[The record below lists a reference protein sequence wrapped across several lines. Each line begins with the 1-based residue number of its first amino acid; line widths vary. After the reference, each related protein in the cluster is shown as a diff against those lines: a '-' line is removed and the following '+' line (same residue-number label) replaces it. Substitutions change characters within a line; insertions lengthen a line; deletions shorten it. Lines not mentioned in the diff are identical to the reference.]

1 MAGSDSRRR
10 CEGCGRPLSQYNPE
24 NRCQACVS
32 SARDK
37 GIANN
42 GNARALA
49 TGGEGAIGQRLA
61 TLRRECGLTQEQLA
75 ESAGLSPVTV
85 AKLEQGA
92 KNWARLDTL
101 TALACALN
109 TSVGELV
116 EPSSVQR
123 PDAPSGDL
131 TERRIPGGNDSD
143 REARAMAHAKK
154 GRDVADRAPN
164 IALRRIREHERH
176 ETRSEFAEALAQMA
190 REMGESV
197 HPSERYVARLEDGD
211 ISCPRPAYR
220 RALVALCRRP
230 LSELGFTQ
238 GSEDKGTRLFHSPPE
253 RKRPAAGTEVP
264 IIPSAEEEQEEMERR
279 RLLQSL
285 AALGVQASPLN
296 EALETVRTVF
306 GKTVGYDDR
315 NHIDSWEEAV
325 TEYGYSYI
333 STSPLIL
340 IPDLAADLV
349 TVRSIIRRVP
359 REDPDYRAWGRV
371 GGALSAL
378 MAKSLSNLG
387 QPRESR
393 QWWEMAQHLADMAGD
408 LNLGLWLRGQRII
421 HALYENRPVPVVLRQ
436 VEAAVEYSRDYAC
449 AGLAEVS
456 AGGAQVSVLSGD
468 HQSAVQGLHRAG
480 EILNRLPSNV
490 TKDTSSVMGWGEAQ
504 LRYTEAWVYSHMGD
518 EAKTDRAADRALQ
531 LYPHSDRRS
540 PAQIGLMRAF
550 ARIQSGNITEGIQYA
565 RAVYEPLVSEQCT
578 TMVDALARR
587 VLISVPAEIQGRA
600 DVAEYRA
607 LIAPATRKMIES

>member
-1 MAGSDSRRR
+1 M
-10 CEGCGRPLSQYNPE
+10 
-24 NRCQACVS
+24 
-32 SARDK
+32 
-37 GIANN
+37 
-42 GNARALA
+42 
-49 TGGEGAIGQRLA
+49 
-61 TLRRECGLTQEQLA
+61 LRRERGLTQEQLA

-92 KNWARLDTL
+92 KNWARLETL

-123 PDAPSGDL
+123 PDAPGGDL
-131 TERRIPGGNDSD
+131 MERRIFGDDDLD

-154 GRDVADRAPN
+154 GQEVADRVPN
-164 IALRRIREHERH
+164 LVLRRIREHERH
-176 ETRSEFAEALAQMA
+176 ETRSEFAQALAQMA
-190 REMGESV
+190 REMGESL

-220 RALVALCRRP
+220 RVLVALCKRP
-230 LSELGFTQ
+230 LSEIGFAQ
-238 GSEDKGTRLFHSPPE
+238 GPEEKSTSLFDSTE
-253 RKRPAAGTEVP
+253 RKRQTAGTGVP
-264 IIPSAEEEQEEMERR
+264 VIPNREEEQEEMERR

-285 AALGVQASPLN
+285 AALGVQVSPLN

-349 TVRSIIRRVP
+349 TVRSIIRGVP
-359 REDPDYRAWGRV
+359 REDPDYRAWSRV
-371 GGALSAL
+371 GGALSAF

-393 QWWEMAQHLADMAGD
+393 QWWEMAQHMSDMAGD

-421 HALYENRPVPVVLRQ
+421 HALYENRPIPVVLRQ
-436 VEAAVEYSRDYAC
+436 VEDAMEYARDYAC

-480 EILNRLPSNV
+480 EILNRLPSSV

-531 LYPHSDRRS
+531 LYPQSDRRS

-578 TMVDALARR
+578 TMVDALAQR
-587 VLISVPAEIQGRA
+587 VLVSVPAEIQGRA